1 MTNTGI
7 RCMLVASKCDKP
19 ESQEIRARFH
29 EQVRR
34 NLATIAV
41 AEVSVKTPETTKR
54 HFFAMLHRVIAS
66 PKGEPGS
73 NPHPQTLQPFPSVL
87 LPLKPVL
94 HAQRIDSINPYKIR
108 ISIPTATTLG

>member
-66 PKGEPGS
+66 PKGEPGFK
-73 NPHPQTLQPFPSVL
+73 PHPQTLYPFSSVL
-87 LPLKPVL
+87 LPFKTVL
-94 HAQRIDSINPYKIR
+94 HAQRMNSINPIKFESPSPLR
-108 ISIPTATTLG
+108 